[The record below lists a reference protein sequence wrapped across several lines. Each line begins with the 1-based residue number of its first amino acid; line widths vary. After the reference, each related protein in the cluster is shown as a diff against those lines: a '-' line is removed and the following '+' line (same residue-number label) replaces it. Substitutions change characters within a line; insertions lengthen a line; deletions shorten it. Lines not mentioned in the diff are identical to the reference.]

1 MFSKDEN
8 HLSPLVNKIA
18 ARLGSQNA
26 SKTFYSVDL
35 EAIESQQKV
44 LDYWGQSSSRCS
56 MVMTITDDAIRFE
69 EFMNVSVSRGLIRKD
84 RKHLFISSS
93 SAVKNVVYGMEEF
106 QFHGHAG

>member
-1 MFSKDEN
+1 
-8 HLSPLVNKIA
+8 
-18 ARLGSQNA
+18 
-26 SKTFYSVDL
+26 
-35 EAIESQQKV
+35 
-44 LDYWGQSSSRCS
+44 

-93 SAVKNVVYGMEEF
+93 SAVKDVVYGMVEF